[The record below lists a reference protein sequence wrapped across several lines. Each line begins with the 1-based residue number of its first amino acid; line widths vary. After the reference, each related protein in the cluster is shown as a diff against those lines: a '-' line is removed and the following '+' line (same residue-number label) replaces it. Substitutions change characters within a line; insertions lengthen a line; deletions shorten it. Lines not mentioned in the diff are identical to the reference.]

1 MIEQVKSSITKAF
14 KHFNTKDGIE
24 MKHIRVKI
32 VKSNGALD
40 YTLMN
45 KTEIVR
51 KTNLTEM
58 VGAMNSLLAKNKL
71 YSSVKSL
78 IEENGL
84 NESVAN
90 VRLYPLPDN
99 SPSAYLYENGK
110 PLMPIDIEKLII

>member
-24 MKHIRVKI
+24 MNKIRIKI

-40 YTLMN
+40 FTLMN

-51 KTNLTEM
+51 KTSLTEM
-58 VGAMNSLLAKNKL
+58 VGAMTSLLATNQL
-71 YSSVKSL
+71 HSSIKSL

-84 NESVAN
+84 NENIAN

-110 PLMPIDIEKLII
+110 PLKPIDIEKLII